1 MLAAIYYEGQ
11 GLRVEEIEP
20 PVIGEDE
27 ALLRVRAASIC
38 GTDLK
43 IVYKGYGRTP
53 PGSRLV
59 IGHEMAGDVEAVG
72 SQVTALK
79 PGMRVTLEP
88 NVGCN
93 VCPQCLLGN
102 NHLCPNHRTLGI
114 SMDGAF
120 TEYMLI
126 PANFIRQGNV
136 FVVPDN
142 VSYEEAAILEAFSCC
157 YNGSLACHIE
167 PGDVVLIIGGG
178 PIGVMHLW
186 LARLSGAR
194 GVIVSQRSAQRRALL
209 HDFGADVVVNP
220 LEEDLAAVVY
230 EASQG
235 QGADVVIV
243 AASSPE
249 GQQQAIELA
258 APLGRINFFGGLP
271 KGEEFVRL
279 NSNRVH
285 YKQLT
290 VTGTTGASN
299 AQFRKSLETVASRR
313 VDLTPLISARF
324 PLAQVEEALALAASK
339 EAMKIVIIP

>member
-1 MLAAIYYEGQ
+1 LLAAIYYEGQ
-11 GLRVEEIEP
+11 GLRLEEIEP

-27 ALLRVRAASIC
+27 ALLRVKAASVC

-53 PGSRLV
+53 PGSRLI

-93 VCPQCLLGN
+93 VCLQCLLGN

-114 SMDGAF
+114 SLDGAF
-120 TEYMLI
+120 TEYMRI
-126 PANFIRQGNV
+126 PANLIRQGNV
-136 FVVPDN
+136 FVIPDN
-142 VSYEEAAILEAFSCC
+142 VSYQEAALVEPFACC
-157 YNGSLACHIE
+157 YNGFLGCHIE

-186 LARLSGAR
+186 LAHMSGAR
-194 GVIVSQRSAQRRALL
+194 CVIVSQRSAKRRALL
-209 HDFGADVVVNP
+209 HNLGADVVVNP
-220 LEEDLAAVVY
+220 LEKDLAAVVQ
-230 EASQG
+230 EVSQG

-258 APLGRINFFGGLP
+258 APLGRISFFGGLP
-271 KGEEFVRL
+271 KGEEFVRI
-279 NSNRVH
+279 NSNLVH
-285 YKQLT
+285 YKQLI

-299 AQFRKSLETVASRR
+299 AQFHKSLEIVASRR
-313 VDLTPLISARF
+313 VDLSPLISARF
-324 PLAQVEEALALAASK
+324 PLSQVEEALALAASK
-339 EAMKIVIIP
+339 DVMKIVVIP